1 MNVEKRTTNL
11 EEVITHLEETVRLL
25 NQVVTEQSRQLEA
38 LTKFCQRFSTELRD
52 VREQM
57 AEKRNPDEERPPHY

>member
-1 MNVEKRTTNL
+1 MEQRVERL
-11 EEVITHLEETVRLL
+11 EELVTHLEETLRVL
-25 NQVVTEQSRQLEA
+25 NEVVVQQANQLDKI
-38 LTKFCQRFSTELRD
+38 TKHLQHFSTELRD